1 MQNNKIVD
9 GIAEALKT
17 MASQKAEK
25 ICKKSEKDSRKN
37 KQQNDLNSA
46 LEGVAVTLLD
56 AFFNEIRHIAES
68 TTSDGTKHKIE
79 IHDGFAPSKDKSTT
93 NTSAPSESSEKTPNE
108 MTREEILDKLNEA
121 FATKRN
127 DTNKLRELLEK
138 EKTLHAAD
146 KAALDATK
154 DALAHSR
161 ELEAENER
169 LLAEN
174 RELKEK
180 LYDLLKI
187 NGKI

>member
-1 MQNNKIVD
+1 MQNDKIVD

-17 MASQKAEK
+17 MTSQKAGK
-25 ICKKSEKDSRKN
+25 ICKESEKDFRKT

-46 LEGVAVTLLD
+46 LEGVAITLLD

-68 TTSDGTKHKIE
+68 TTTDGKKHKIE
-79 IHDGFAPSKDKSTT
+79 IYDGFAPSKDKSPT
-93 NTSAPSESSEKTPNE
+93 NTSAPSESSENTPPE
-108 MTREEILDKLNEA
+108 ITREEILDNLNEA
-121 FATKRN
+121 FAAKRN

-154 DALAHSR
+154 DALAHSL
-161 ELEAENER
+161 ELETENER

-174 RELKEK
+174 RELKER
-180 LYDLLKI
+180 LYDLLKASE
-187 NGKI
+187 KV